1 MCIEFNKE
9 VLDIWKHWIIERNR
23 IFVKKEVEG
32 LPAPWTEDS
41 ILREFRFTNVKRWQ
55 DRETRWLLD
64 NVIKNDSLSYE
75 DKIYN
80 CILFR
85 SWNKG
90 NTFEVICGKG
100 ISTEDLMNVSD
111 EVFRRRIED
120 YSRRN
125 PKYVWFTNAFNTGG
139 IKQTWK
145 YRGRLYNFN
154 LKNRVEYDD
163 PELNIPLRMIYMIRD
178 CIRKNFAERIQK
190 AGTAEEVFNIL
201 RNIRGCANFLAY
213 QIYVD
218 LTYIK
223 DFPFTED
230 EFVVAG
236 PGCRKGED
244 FLFTKR
250 EGLSYEQA
258 LFYLR
263 DHQEDLFGKGTLE
276 REFSYLPEEH
286 RRLTVMDIENS
297 MCELSKYCRVH
308 FNSGRPRNK
317 YHYTL

>member
-1 MCIEFNKE
+1 MIKFNEE
-9 VLDIWKHWIIERNR
+9 VLSLWKHWIIERNR
-23 IFVKKEVEG
+23 IYVKKEVEG
-32 LPAPWTEDS
+32 LSAPWTEDP
-41 ILREFRFTNVKRWQ
+41 ILREFKFTNVKRWQ
-55 DRETRWLLD
+55 DRETRWLID
-64 NVIKNDSLSYE
+64 NVIKNDVLSYE

-90 NTFEVICGKG
+90 NTFEIICGKG
-100 ISTEDLMNVSD
+100 ISTNDLMNVPD

-178 CIRKNFAERIQK
+178 CIKKDFAGRIVQAK
-190 AGTAEEVFNIL
+190 TAEEVFSIL
-201 RNIRGCANFLAY
+201 REIRGCANFLAY

-236 PGCRKGED
+236 PGCKKGED
-244 FLFTKR
+244 FLFARR

-263 DHQEDLFGKGTLE
+263 DHQEDLFGREVLE
-276 REFSYLPEEH
+276 KELSYLPEKH

-317 YHYTL
+317 YHYNL